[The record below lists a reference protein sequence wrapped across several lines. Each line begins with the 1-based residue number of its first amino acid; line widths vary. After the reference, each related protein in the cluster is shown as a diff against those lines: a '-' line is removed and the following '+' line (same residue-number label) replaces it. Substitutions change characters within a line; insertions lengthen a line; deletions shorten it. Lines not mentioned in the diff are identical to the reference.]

1 MPWVERSAALAYAAN
16 NAGNFDSW
24 RVPID
29 ENAYNASYT
38 GAVYQGY
45 ISKSTSVVP
54 EPSTYALMATGLG
67 RWAWRRAA
75 AGGAGRPRSP
85 GAFARVF
92 RAGLRRKAGPARRR
106 PGGLRQMVRRP
117 VAALGLPLA
126 FATRGAAWVWR
137 GARHSVA
144 RAPQVWA
151 EWTSSPAEV
160 RGTTDE
166 VASVQVIS
174 V

>member
-1 MPWVERSAALAYAAN
+1 LPWVERSAALAYAAN

-75 AGGAGRPRSP
+75 AGGAGRARSP

-92 RAGLRRKAGPARRR
+92 GGVGGGGPGPPPPPGGAAPTASGGTAPDGAAPGGGAWAATGIRDPWRRVGVAWRPPQCGAGAAGLG
-106 PGGLRQMVRRP
+106 
-117 VAALGLPLA
+117 
-126 FATRGAAWVWR
+126 
-137 GARHSVA
+137 
-144 RAPQVWA
+144 
-151 EWTSSPAEV
+151 
-160 RGTTDE
+160 
-166 VASVQVIS
+166 
-174 V
+174 